1 MYSIMSLIGR
11 DSTVEDATGTI
22 SSSAHSAAA
31 LDTTSGF
38 TSSNAYVRIWKG
50 GSGQHSNSH
59 NKHNRTTHHSAANAL
74 LTEMHEGYRTNRYK
88 QVHGVLCF
96 SHPKKKSSGSA
107 RTSSASS
114 TQGHN
119 LMCTLHAYPIYASS
133 TEESAAATA
142 TANNSSS
149 SQIHGLSSS
158 KLALSAPHRNLVA
171 ASPMREFSL
180 AGVNAAATMESTAKS
195 SSGALSTSQPET
207 PSALRR
213 TTTQMSSQSFADT
226 VRSTKRPAESDVPR
240 PVYYAILFHE
250 LSEQPPVTPEPV
262 VVVAG
267 ATTHTPMHS
276 GSPPGGSSSQSAFPD
291 SSGRDSVSR
300 SPSGS
305 GSGSGLSGALQALL
319 PRRISRLFSSDL
331 SVDDRDDV
339 KDKYLRVSSVDDSNT
354 GSHSHSHRTRSSG
367 SSGSNTGSGNSFAGP
382 RATFYGGEEGN
393 HASREVRH
401 YSTS

>member
-22 SSSAHSAAA
+22 SAAPHSTSPN
-31 LDTTSGF
+31 TTAGF
-38 TSSNAYVRIWKG
+38 TSSNAYVRTWKG
-50 GSGQHSNSH
+50 DAGPHHSSH
-59 NKHNRTTHHSAANAL
+59 NKNTRTTHHSAANAL
-74 LTEMHEGYRTNRYK
+74 LTELHEGYRTNRYK

-96 SHPKKKSSGSA
+96 SLPKKKSSASTAG
-107 RTSSASS
+107 TSSASS

-119 LMCTLHAYPIYASS
+119 LMCTLHAYPIYAS
-133 TEESAAATA
+133 TEETPAAAA
-142 TANNSSS
+142 GSNNPST
-149 SQIHGLSSS
+149 SQIHALSSS

-180 AGVNAAATMESTAKS
+180 AGVNGASALDSTAKS
-195 SSGALSTSQPET
+195 SSGALSTQQAET
-207 PSALRR
+207 PAALRR

-226 VRSTKRPAESDVPR
+226 VRSTKRPTEPDVPR

-250 LSEQPPVTPEPV
+250 LSEQPPVMPEPPV
-262 VVVAG
+262 VITG
-267 ATTHTPMHS
+267 ANTHTPMHP
-276 GSPPGGSSSQSAFPD
+276 GSPPGGSSGQSAFPD
-291 SSGRDSVSR
+291 TSGPHSVSG

-319 PRRISRLFSSDL
+319 PRRISRLFSNDQSA
-331 SVDDRDDV
+331 DDREDN

-354 GSHSHSHRTRSSG
+354 GTHSYRTRSSG
-367 SSGSNTGSGNSFAGP
+367 SSGSGGGSNNSGNSFSGP
-382 RATFYGGEEGN
+382 RATFYGGEEGTRT
-393 HASREVRH
+393 SREVRH